1 MSKPIEYYMNLV
13 TSQYRD
19 SPNFLT
25 WLQSNLLKFDD
36 ETNIIDQM
44 TAFFDI
50 DSAVGAQLDILGQI
64 IGQVR
69 QVNFQP
75 TDGSSPIL
83 DDTNYRV
90 LLKAKIVK
98 NQWKGQ
104 IEGLSAIWKVLFPD
118 GDIIIT
124 DNQDM
129 TMNVIIAGNTSLTT
143 RDLVRNGYIV
153 PKPEGVGINYFF
165 SEVPI
170 FAYDIEDNG
179 FFGGYDIGNWARTS
193 QEVPI
198 FSYDKDEL
206 LFKGFDNG
214 WWSN

>member
-19 SPNFLT
+19 SPNFLA
-25 WLQSNLLKFDD
+25 WLKDNLQKFDD

-50 DSAVGAQLDILGQI
+50 DSAVGEQLDILGQI

-104 IEGLSAIWKVLFPD
+104 IEGLSAVWKVLFPD

-153 PKPEGVGINYFF
+153 PKPESVGINYFF

-206 LFKGFDNG
+206 LFKGFDSG

>member
-1 MSKPIEYYMNLV
+1 MSKPIDYYMNLV
-13 TSQYRD
+13 TSQYRN
-19 SPNFLT
+19 SPNFLN
-25 WLQSNLLKFDD
+25 WLQSTLQKVND
-36 ETNIIDQM
+36 ETEIVDQL
-44 TAFFDI
+44 TVFFDI
-50 DSAVGAQLDILGQI
+50 DTAIGKQLDILGQV

-75 TDGSSPIL
+75 TDGSSSIL
-83 DDTNYRV
+83 SDTEYRV
-90 LLKAKIVK
+90 LLKAKIIK

-104 IEGLSAIWKVLFPD
+104 IEGLSETWKALFPN

-129 TMNVIIAGNTSLTT
+129 TMNVIIAGNTSLLT

-153 PKPEGVGINYFF
+153 PKPEGVRVNYFF

-179 FFGGYDIGNWARTS
+179 FFAGYDKGNWARTI
-193 QEVPI
+193 QEVPM
-198 FSYDKDEL
+198 FSYDKDEP